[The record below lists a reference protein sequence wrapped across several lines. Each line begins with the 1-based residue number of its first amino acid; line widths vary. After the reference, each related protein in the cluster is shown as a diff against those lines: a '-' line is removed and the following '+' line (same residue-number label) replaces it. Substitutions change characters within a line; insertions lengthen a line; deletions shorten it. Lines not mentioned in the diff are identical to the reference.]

1 MRLQPLAWSSG
12 IRCRQPRYDLIGPY
26 RALLHGG
33 GRHIPLFNFRN
44 GRGSAGDLYS
54 LPNNST
60 KHSASRGGDM
70 GYSTPCGFCFILTN
84 DTECLR
90 PAVIAPHGYCG
101 PELYFTFIGCWF
113 DDFCGRSSCNP
124 IAKFALCSRHRCP
137 VVFGYRGFVCC
148 FETAQC
154 PLDRSEPLSRY
165 VIGMRRYRSI
175 RQVVNLVLNFLN
187 EGAAHVLSFRLCACD
202 LGQHRNVRTCS
213 LV

>member
-1 MRLQPLAWSSG
+1 
-12 IRCRQPRYDLIGPY
+12 
-26 RALLHGG
+26 
-33 GRHIPLFNFRN
+33 
-44 GRGSAGDLYS
+44 
-54 LPNNST
+54 
-60 KHSASRGGDM
+60 M
-70 GYSTPCGFCFILTN
+70 GYGTPCGFCFILTN

-154 PLDRSEPLSRY
+154 PLDGSEPLGRY
-165 VIGMRRYRSI
+165 VIGMRRHRSDRRSLI
-175 RQVVNLVLNFLN
+175 SSSSSLTN
-187 EGAAHVLSFRLCACD
+187 ARLM
-202 LGQHRNVRTCS
+202 S
-213 LV
+213 LAFGYALAT